1 MRPTNAVAYEPIDLK
16 LGIKSSLPQVKSTLA
31 LLFLL
36 WECEGEPA
44 ELDYSQESGDA
55 LVLIPDIEHRLLSR
69 ATELG
74 IAVSS

>member
-44 ELDYSQESGDA
+44 DCLLYTSDAADEL
-55 LVLIPDIEHRLLSR
+55 
-69 ATELG
+69 
-74 IAVSS
+74 